1 MLLFVCFPSFF
12 HHHLSSMSVLS
23 NRIAITGCCADGGAP
38 WRAREN
44 ESWPT
49 FWQWRQKSEEL
60 SCASLIFSSV
70 IFFFSSSYPSV
81 SDISLVS
88 SRSPPTGSP
97 LFFRVSRVSASLT
110 WPQCSYISTEFW
122 GTVHT
127 PTVSLSLSRPCV
139 WWSVYFPPEII
150 SATVLMFSLE
160 HQHSHAVDHL
170 TCWSK
175 AVV

>member
-70 IFFFSSSYPSV
+70 IFFFSSYPSV

-127 PTVSLSLSRPCV
+127 PTVSLSLSLVLVSDDP
-139 WWSVYFPPEII
+139 FI
-150 SATVLMFSLE
+150 SL
-160 HQHSHAVDHL
+160 Q
-170 TCWSK
+170 K
-175 AVV
+175 

>member
-110 WPQCSYISTEFW
+110 WPGHRPQNPQPDGEVEQGCLKVNVNVKGCFKP
-122 GTVHT
+122 GVKHTVCG
-127 PTVSLSLSRPCV
+127 PKPGR
-139 WWSVYFPPEII
+139 
-150 SATVLMFSLE
+150 
-160 HQHSHAVDHL
+160 
-170 TCWSK
+170 
-175 AVV
+175 